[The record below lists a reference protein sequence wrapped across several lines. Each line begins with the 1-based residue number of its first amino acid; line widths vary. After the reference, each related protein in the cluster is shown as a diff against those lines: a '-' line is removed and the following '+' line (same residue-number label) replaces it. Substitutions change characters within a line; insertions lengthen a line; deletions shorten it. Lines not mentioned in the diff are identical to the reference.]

1 VATSPSATFS
11 FVVVVVGGSC
21 SISVVPVSVT
31 PAGKSIFSRAWR
43 ASCADGM
50 ALLVVVMESAAL
62 TRATS
67 KQAAVAATDA
77 NFMVVVVGGGG
88 WWLVDG
94 CSVSLNISN

>member
-1 VATSPSATFS
+1 
-11 FVVVVVGGSC
+11 
-21 SISVVPVSVT
+21 
-31 PAGKSIFSRAWR
+31 
-43 ASCADGM
+43 
-50 ALLVVVMESAAL
+50 L